1 MIAFIRKNE
10 FKISVLLIVSVLFWT
25 HAPFFLFSPIPW
37 VGTDTLEYYDF
48 TKKIYDLNLPFD
60 NAPFDL
66 PIGYPILLLLFK
78 LLNFNFT
85 QILFIQTVI
94 YLFSWILLSKEM
106 SRCFKDGGLIC
117 ALSMVVYT
125 ISPYTV
131 RHNFAILT
139 ESVYTSCLILVLVF
153 LFRYIRTQSLSS
165 YGLLTLTTIVG
176 ACIRSNGMILI
187 FIPVLILIY
196 IIYKREKF
204 AMHLA
209 ILICI
214 ILMNCTVNFYLK
226 GNFYFGDLKRMV
238 LIAKYLQKKEFSST
252 PNNEMI
258 EDNNDVSRIQIY
270 QNYLSNYYSERPSY
284 YYSIQ
289 KTDFAFFITND
300 MPNDP
305 KLRMF
310 DNKIKL
316 DDYDPQLREFIFQNN
331 KLPNDKSNYHVLD
344 YADKYD
350 NLWIYST
357 HLAYSILYK
366 MKIYLIVFFLYGL
379 TIFWIIYRQCFTK
392 KTVVYLP
399 YLLGLLF
406 IHLPLLILIPIIF
419 PTYQARYLSV
429 AEFPVCIV
437 VFLFI
442 HTLFTQKRNHDIQRI

>member
-10 FKISVLLIVSVLFWT
+10 FKISVLLIISVLFWT

-37 VGTDTLEYYDF
+37 VGTDTLDYYDF
-48 TKKIYDLNLPFD
+48 TKKIYDLNLPFV
-60 NAPFDL
+60 NAPYDL

-85 QILFIQTVI
+85 QIIFIQTVI

-125 ISPYTV
+125 ISPYTL
-131 RHNFAILT
+131 RHNIAILT
-139 ESVYTSCLILVLVF
+139 ESVYTSCLILILAF
-153 LFRYIRTQSLSS
+153 LFRYIRTKSLSS
-165 YGLLTLTTIVG
+165 FGLLTLTTIVG
-176 ACIRSNGMILI
+176 VCIRSNGIILI
-187 FIPVLILIY
+187 FIPVFILIY
-196 IIYKREKF
+196 TIYKREKF

-209 ILICI
+209 ILIGI

-226 GNFYFGDLKRMV
+226 GNFYFGDLKRMIS
-238 LIAKYLQKKEFSST
+238 IAKYIQKKEFSST
-252 PNNEMI
+252 PKNETI
-258 EDNNDVSRIQIY
+258 EDHNEVNWIQIY
-270 QNYLSNYYSERPSY
+270 HDYLSNYYTERPSY

-289 KTDFAFFITND
+289 KTDFAFFIMND

-305 KLRMF
+305 KLMMF

-331 KLPNDKSNYHVLD
+331 KLLNDKSNYHALD
-344 YADKYD
+344 YNDKYD

-357 HLAYSILYK
+357 HLAYSMLNK
-366 MKIYLIVFFLYGL
+366 MKIYLIIFFLYGL
-379 TIFWIIYRQCFTK
+379 AIIRIVYRQFFIK
-392 KTVVYLP
+392 KTGVYYP

-406 IHLPLLILIPIIF
+406 IHLSSLILLPIVF
-419 PTYQARYLSV
+419 PLYQARYLSV

-437 VFLFI
+437 VVIFI
-442 HTLFTQKRNHDIQRI
+442 HSLLTQKRDNDYQRI